1 MGTAQSI
8 SGTNRTNP
16 QYASEA
22 AEARIGPAFIMA
34 PENLPLNGVIK
45 TSEVHDACHPFDQ

>member
-8 SGTNRTNP
+8 SGTNP

-34 PENLPLNGVIK
+34 PENLPLNGG
-45 TSEVHDACHPFDQ
+45 